1 MALPAFL
8 RNLDDRVL
16 GDRLRGRRG
25 GGDGDHGA
33 DASSTGTTST
43 GTGTTSTGTTSTG
56 TTGTG
61 TPPRKRDGLPTFLS
75 VFYRVCQLVF
85 LLLAV
90 VLVLAIVLILAPAN
104 DQNSIVMN
112 VSELAEQVAGPFK
125 DVFTVMDPDRMKVT
139 NYGVAAAVYLLVTVL
154 VNRLPTGGAK
164 RG

>member
-43 GTGTTSTGTTSTG
+43 GTTSTG

-61 TPPRKRDGLPTFLS
+61 TPTRKRDGLPTFLS